1 MDCPCQRRQCA
12 CRDCAVCKNIHCR
25 CCADSALAV
34 LPPDDLVHAHNAH
47 MTALAHLEL
56 ALAALSGSETEQPKT
71 LSWTERAKQM
81 VKAAHDGVKAR
92 AATLKKAIYD
102 NNKKAVGAV
111 LYKIVKPI
119 ESAARA
125 IANSRGVKSIGDGIK
140 AGSKEH
146 TTATA
151 EHDAHD
157 KEFERRRQEEKALAA
172 QAAAQQAAQQEE
184 DKTERRSTKSKTSPP
199 KIGPHGYEVGDI

>member
-1 MDCPCQRRQCA
+1 MACRCQRRECA
-12 CRDCAVCKNIHCR
+12 CRDCPECRHESCR

-34 LPPDDLVHAHNAH
+34 LSPDDLVHAHNAH

-56 ALAALSGSETEQPKT
+56 ALAALSGSKTEKLT
-71 LSWTERAKQM
+71 WTEWAKQK
-81 VKAAHDGVKAR
+81 VKAAHDAVKAG
-92 AATLKKAIYD
+92 AATLKKATYD
-102 NNKKAVGAV
+102 DNKKVVSAV

-119 ESAARA
+119 ANTTVGRA
-125 IANSRGVKSIGDGIK
+125 IANSRGAKSIASAIK

-157 KEFERRRQEEKALAA
+157 KEFERRRQEEDALAA
-172 QAAAQQAAQQEE
+172 
-184 DKTERRSTKSKTSPP
+184 KSKYRPP

>member
-12 CRDCAVCKNIHCR
+12 CRDCAVCKNKRCR

-56 ALAALSGSETEQPKT
+56 ALAALSGSTTEK
-71 LSWTERAKQM
+71 LSWTDWAKQK
-81 VKAAHDGVKAR
+81 VKAAHEAVKAG
-92 AATLKKAIYD
+92 AATLKKS
-102 NNKKAVGAV
+102 KAAGAV

-119 ESAARA
+119 ANTAVGRA
-125 IANSRGVKSIGDGIK
+125 IANSRGVKSIASAIT

-157 KEFERRRQEEKALAA
+157 KEFERRRQEEKVLAA

-199 KIGPHGYEVGDI
+199 KIGPHGYEIGDI

>member
-1 MDCPCQRRQCA
+1 MACRCQRSECT
-12 CRDCAVCKNIHCR
+12 CRDCTTCKNIHCR

-47 MTALAHLEL
+47 VAALAHLEL
-56 ALAALSGSETEQPKT
+56 ALAALSGSATEK
-71 LSWTERAKQM
+71 LSWTDWAKQK
-81 VKAAHDGVKAR
+81 VKAAQDAVKAG
-92 AATLKKAIYD
+92 AATLKKATYD
-102 NNKKAVGAV
+102 DNKKAMGAV

-119 ESAARA
+119 ANTTVGRA
-125 IANSRGVKSIGDGIK
+125 IANSRGVKSIGDAIK
-140 AGSKEH
+140 AGSKEN

-157 KEFERRRQEEKALAA
+157 KEFERRRQEEKDLAA
-172 QAAAQQAAQQEE
+172 
-184 DKTERRSTKSKTSPP
+184 KSKNIKQ